1 MTMNHQA
8 KVFAY
13 HRIRLLFVFAICF
26 CISTTIRAAE
36 TQPNFI
42 VIFTDDQGW
51 ADLGC
56 QGVREDVK
64 TPHLDALA
72 DSGVRCTAGYITA
85 PQCSPSRAG
94 LLTGRYQ
101 QRFGLE
107 EIADTPMPAGERT
120 IAERLKPAGY
130 ISGMVGKWHLDA
142 SPSSVAWIKR
152 NPKSV
157 IRRPGQR
164 LRIAEPARLHF
175 SPAGQG
181 FDEFYMNNRERRWAN
196 FRADG
201 SSLKPEGEWITET
214 TGDRLDDETAGAL
227 AFIERNHARPFFL
240 YLAYSGP
247 HTPLAATPERL
258 ARFPGDMP
266 ERRRTALAMLATMDD
281 GIGQIRNALRRH
293 GIEDRTLIVFTSD
306 NGAPL
311 KMTMPDA
318 PMASGPDGKQIEM
331 GGWDGSINAPQL
343 GEKGMLTEGGIRE
356 PFLWSW
362 KEVIPEGRVFDHPV
376 SSLDIAATVLAAA
389 GIAERDGLDGVN
401 LLPHLT
407 GENANPPYQALY
419 WRFWKQ
425 AAVRAGDWKLL
436 HLGDGTDF
444 LFDLRQPDPET
455 RNLAAE
461 HPEKVTELRAKLE
474 AWTQQ
479 LRPPGLPKNGI
490 QRERTWYQH
499 YLHHP
504 AANPAQ

>member
-1 MTMNHQA
+1 MKLFILSLSLLVTLSVQA
-8 KVFAY
+8 AKPK
-13 HRIRLLFVFAICF
+13 
-26 CISTTIRAAE
+26 
-36 TQPNFI
+36 PNFI
-42 VIFTDDQGW
+42 IIFTDDQGW

-56 QGVREDVK
+56 QGVRGDVK

-72 DSGVRCTAGYITA
+72 ASGVRCTAGYITA

-107 EIADTPMPAGERT
+107 EIPDTPMPTGERT

-130 ISGMVGKWHLDA
+130 VSGMVGKWHLDA
-142 SPSSVAWIKR
+142 SPSSLAWIKR

-157 IRRPGQR
+157 SRTPGKP
-164 LRIAEPARLHF
+164 LAIAEPARLAL

-181 FDEFYMNNRERRWAN
+181 FDEFYMNNRERCWAN

-201 SSLKPEGEWITET
+201 TSLKPGGEWITES

-247 HTPLAATPERL
+247 HTPLEATPERL
-258 ARFPGDMP
+258 ARFPGEMP
-266 ERRRTALAMLATMDD
+266 ARRRTALAMLATIDD
-281 GIGQIRNALRRH
+281 GVGQIMAKLRKH
-293 GIEDRTLIVFTSD
+293 GLEENTLIVFTSD

-318 PMASGPDGKQIEM
+318 PMTKGPDGKQNDM

-362 KEVIPEGRVFDHPV
+362 KGVLPAGKVYDHPV
-376 SSLDIAATVLAAA
+376 SSLDIASTLLSAA

-401 LLPHLT
+401 VVPHLT
-407 GENANPPYQALY
+407 GTILTPPHEALY

-425 AAVRAGDWKLL
+425 AAVRVGDWKLI

-444 LFDLRQPDPET
+444 LFDLSQPDPET
-455 RNLAAE
+455 KNLAAE
-461 HPEKVTELRAKLE
+461 HPDKVTELRAKLE

-490 QRERTWYQH
+490 QRERQWYEH
-499 YLHHP
+499 FLHH
-504 AANPAQ
+504 AAASPP

>member
-1 MTMNHQA
+1 MKALFLLLAAFSASVVHLAAATKA
-8 KVFAY
+8 K
-13 HRIRLLFVFAICF
+13 
-26 CISTTIRAAE
+26 
-36 TQPNFI
+36 PNFI
-42 VIFTDDQGW
+42 IICTDDQGW

-56 QGVREDVK
+56 QGVRGDVK

-72 DSGVRCTAGYITA
+72 ASGVRCTAGYITA

-107 EIADTPMPAGERT
+107 EIPDTPMPTGERT

-130 ISGMVGKWHLDA
+130 VSGMVGKWHLDA

-152 NPKSV
+152 NPRSV
-157 IRRPGQR
+157 IRTPGKP
-164 LRIAEPARLHF
+164 LAIAEPARLQF

-181 FDEFYMNNRERRWAN
+181 FDEFYMNDRARRWAN

-201 SSLKPEGEWITET
+201 TSLNPAGEWITET

-247 HTPLAATPERL
+247 HTPLEATAERL
-258 ARFPGDMP
+258 ARFPGEMP
-266 ERRRTALAMLATMDD
+266 ERRRTALAMLATIDD
-281 GIGQIRNALRRH
+281 GVGQIITKLRQH
-293 GIEDRTLIVFTSD
+293 GFEKNTLIVFTSD

-311 KMTMPDA
+311 KTTMPDA
-318 PMASGPDGKQIEM
+318 PMTKGADGKQSDM

-362 KEVIPEGRVFDHPV
+362 KGVLPAGKVYDHPV
-376 SSLDIAATVLAAA
+376 SSLDIASTILAAS
-389 GIAERDGLDGVN
+389 GTAERDGLDGVN
-401 LLPHLT
+401 VVPHFT
-407 GENANPPYQALY
+407 GSIATPPHEALY

-425 AAVRAGDWKLL
+425 AAIRAGDWKLI
-436 HLGDGTDF
+436 HLGDGTEF
-444 LFDLRQPDPET
+444 LFDLTQPDPET
-455 RNLAAE
+455 RNLASQ
-461 HPEKVTELRAKLE
+461 HPEKAAELRAKLSV
-474 AWTQQ
+474 WTRE
-479 LRPPGLPKNGI
+479 LRPPGLPANGI
-490 QRERTWYQH
+490 QREGQWYRH
-499 YLHHP
+499 YLQHP
-504 AANPAQ
+504 ALPGR

>member
-1 MTMNHQA
+1 MMS
-8 KVFAY
+8 KPVRRF
-13 HRIRLLFVFAICF
+13 LLLVLCVLCGSVVSA
-26 CISTTIRAAE
+26 SAAGPK
-36 TQPNFI
+36 PNFI

-56 QGVREDVK
+56 QGVRDDLK
-64 TPHLDALA
+64 TPHLDSLA
-72 DSGVRCTAGYITA
+72 ESGVRCSAGYITA

-107 EIADTPMPAGERT
+107 EIADTPMPANELT

-130 ISGMVGKWHLDA
+130 VSGMVGKWHLDA

-152 NPKSV
+152 NPNAVQRTPRKPLT
-157 IRRPGQR
+157 IR
-164 LRIAEPARLHF
+164 EPARRRF

-181 FDEFYMNNRERRWAN
+181 FDEFYMNARERRWAN

-227 AFIERNHARPFFL
+227 AFLERNHTKPFFL

-258 ARFPGDMP
+258 ARFPGEMP
-266 ERRRTALAMLATMDD
+266 ERRRTALAMLATIDD
-281 GIGQIRNALRRH
+281 GVGLLRESLRRH
-293 GIEDRTLIVFTSD
+293 GIEENTLIVFTSD

-311 KMTMPDA
+311 KLTMPDA
-318 PMASGPDGKQIEM
+318 PMTSGPDGKQTEM

-362 KEVIPEGRVFDHPV
+362 KGVIPAGQVFDHPV
-376 SSLDIAATVLAAA
+376 SSLDITATVLAAA
-389 GIAERDGLDGVN
+389 GIEEREGLDGVD

-407 GENANPPYQALY
+407 GSVTAPPHEALY

-425 AAVRAGDWKLL
+425 AAVRSGDWKLL
-436 HLGDGTDF
+436 HPGDGTDF
-444 LFDLRQPDPET
+444 LFDMRQPNPET
-455 RNLAAE
+455 RNVAAE
-461 HPEKVTELRAKLE
+461 YPEKVVELRTKLE
-474 AWTQQ
+474 TWSQQ

-490 QRERTWYQH
+490 QRERVWYQH
-499 YLHHP
+499 YLQLG
-504 AANPAQ
+504 ADSLTR

>member
-1 MTMNHQA
+1 MTNPPKSVGA
-8 KVFAY
+8 
-13 HRIRLLFVFAICF
+13 ILLFLCLHSGLLNHAD
-26 CISTTIRAAE
+26 AAGKSS
-36 TQPNFI
+36 PNFI

-56 QGVREDVK
+56 QGVRDDLK

-72 DSGVRCTAGYITA
+72 ESGVRCTAGYITA

-107 EIADTPMPAGERT
+107 EIADTPMPAGELT

-152 NPKSV
+152 NPTAV
-157 IRRPGQR
+157 QRTPGRPLTIR
-164 LRIAEPARLHF
+164 EPARLRF

-181 FDEFYMNNRERRWAN
+181 FDEFYMNARERRWAN

-227 AFIERNHARPFFL
+227 AFLERNHTKPFFL

-258 ARFPGDMP
+258 ARFPGEMP
-266 ERRRTALAMLATMDD
+266 ERRRTALAMLATIDD
-281 GIGQIRNALRRH
+281 GVGRIRTLLNRH
-293 GIEDRTLIVFTSD
+293 GIEENTLIVFTSD

-311 KMTMPDA
+311 KLTMPDA
-318 PMASGPDGKQIEM
+318 PMTTGPDGKQMEM

-362 KEVIPEGRVFDHPV
+362 KGLIPAGKVFDHPV
-376 SSLDIAATVLAAA
+376 SSLDVAATILAAA
-389 GIAERDGLDGVN
+389 RIEEREGLDGVD

-407 GENANPPYQALY
+407 DTVNTPPHDALF

-425 AAVRAGDWKLL
+425 AAVRSGDWKLL

-444 LFDLRQPDPET
+444 LFDMRQPNPET
-455 RNLAAE
+455 RNVVADN
-461 HPEKVTELRAKLE
+461 PEKVVELRAKLE
-474 AWTQQ
+474 TWSQQ

-490 QRERTWYQH
+490 QRERVWYQH
-499 YLHHP
+499 YLQYP
-504 AANPAQ
+504 QPSTVN

>member
-1 MTMNHQA
+1 MRRSFHQLA
-8 KVFAY
+8 LTLAAISSFTTASFA
-13 HRIRLLFVFAICF
+13 
-26 CISTTIRAAE
+26 AAP
-36 TQPNFI
+36 PNLI
-42 VIFTDDQGW
+42 VIFTDDQGY
-51 ADLGC
+51 ADLGV
-56 QGVREDVK
+56 QGVRDDLK

-72 DSGVRCTAGYITA
+72 ASGVRCTAGYITA

-107 EIADTPMPAGERT
+107 EIADTPMPTSELT

-130 ISGMVGKWHLDA
+130 VSGMVGKWHLDA

-157 IRRPGQR
+157 VRTPGKP
-164 LRIAEPARLHF
+164 LRIREPARIAF

-181 FDEFYMNNRERRWAN
+181 FDEFYMNSRERRWAN

-201 SSLKPEGEWITET
+201 TSLKPEGEWITET
-214 TGDRLDDETAGAL
+214 TGDRLDDETSGAL
-227 AFIERNHARPFFL
+227 AFLERNHAKPFFL

-247 HTPLAATPERL
+247 HTPLAATAERL
-258 ARFPGDMP
+258 ARFPGEMP
-266 ERRRTALAMLATMDD
+266 ERRRTALAMIATMDD
-281 GIGQIRNALRRH
+281 GVGRVMEALREH
-293 GIEDRTLIVFTSD
+293 GLEENTLIVFTSD

-318 PMASGPDGKQIEM
+318 PMTSGPDGKQIEV
-331 GGWDGSINAPQL
+331 GGWDGSMNEPHL

-362 KEVIPEGRVFDHPV
+362 KGVLPAGKVYDHPV
-376 SSLDIAATVLAAA
+376 SSLDIAATMLTAA
-389 GIAERDGLDGVN
+389 GVDDHSDLDGVN
-401 LLPHLT
+401 VLPHLKGDLST
-407 GENANPPYQALY
+407 PPHDALY

-425 AAVRAGDWKLL
+425 AAIRAGDWKLL
-436 HLGDGTDF
+436 HLGDGTDH
-444 LFDLRQPDPET
+444 LFDLTQPDPET
-455 RNLAAE
+455 QNLAAE
-461 HPEKVTELRAKLE
+461 HPEKVAELRNQLD

-490 QRERTWYQH
+490 QRERQWYQH
-499 YLHHP
+499 YLQHP
-504 AANPAQ
+504 APIKP

>member
-1 MTMNHQA
+1 MNPSS
-8 KVFAY
+8 
-13 HRIRLLFVFAICF
+13 RLLVLILASLGVCVSTFA
-26 CISTTIRAAE
+26 TP
-36 TQPNFI
+36 PNVI
-42 VIFTDDQGW
+42 VIFTDDQGY
-51 ADLGC
+51 ADLGV
-56 QGVREDVK
+56 QGVRSDLK

-72 DSGVRCTAGYITA
+72 ASGVRCTSGYITA

-120 IAERLKPAGY
+120 LAERLKPAGY
-130 ISGMVGKWHLDA
+130 VSGMVGKWHLDA

-157 IRRPGQR
+157 IRTPGQP
-164 LRIAEPARLHF
+164 LRIREPARLAF

-201 SSLKPEGEWITET
+201 TSLKPEGEWITET

-227 AFIERNHARPFFL
+227 AFIERNHAKPFFL
-240 YLAYSGP
+240 YLTYSGP
-247 HTPLAATPERL
+247 HTPLAATAERL
-258 ARFPGDMP
+258 ARFPGEMP
-266 ERRRTALAMLATMDD
+266 ERRRTALAMIATMDD
-281 GIGQIRNALRRH
+281 GVGRVMEALRKY
-293 GIEDRTLIVFTSD
+293 GLEENTLIVFTSD

-318 PMASGPDGKQIEM
+318 PMTTGPDGKQIEV
-331 GGWDGSINAPQL
+331 GGWDGSMNEPHL

-356 PFLWSW
+356 AFLWSW
-362 KEVIPEGRVFDHPV
+362 QGVLPAGKVYDPPV
-376 SSLDIAATVLAAA
+376 SSLDIAATMLTAA
-389 GIAERDGLDGVN
+389 GVDDHSDLDGVN
-401 LLPHLT
+401 VLPHLKGDLST
-407 GENANPPYQALY
+407 PPHDALY

-425 AAVRAGDWKLL
+425 AAIRAGDWKLL
-436 HLGDGTDF
+436 HLGDGTDL
-444 LFDLRQPDPET
+444 LFDLTQPDPET
-455 RNLAAE
+455 KNLAAE
-461 HPEKVTELRAKLE
+461 HPEKVAELRNKLD

-490 QRERTWYQH
+490 QRERQWYQH
-499 YLHHP
+499 YLQHP
-504 AANPAQ
+504 APIKP

>member
-1 MTMNHQA
+1 M
-8 KVFAY
+8 
-13 HRIRLLFVFAICF
+13 
-26 CISTTIRAAE
+26 
-36 TQPNFI
+36 TQPHSIVAFIFVCFSVCVSTLGAEPNFV

-56 QGVREDVK
+56 QGVRGDLK

-72 DSGVRCTAGYITA
+72 ATGARCTAGYTTA
-85 PQCSPSRAG
+85 PQCSPARAG

-107 EIADTPMPAGERT
+107 EIADTPMPVSERT

-142 SPSSVAWIKR
+142 SPSSVGWIKR
-152 NPKSV
+152 NRQNVVRAPGKPLQIKES
-157 IRRPGQR
+157 IRRR
-164 LRIAEPARLHF
+164 F

-201 SSLKPEGEWITET
+201 SSLKADGEWITET

-227 AFIERNHARPFFL
+227 AFIDRNHAKPFFL

-247 HTPLAATPERL
+247 HTPLAATQERL
-258 ARFPGDMP
+258 ARFPGEMP
-266 ERRRTALAMLATMDD
+266 QRRRTALAMLATMDD
-281 GIGQIRNALRRH
+281 GVGKIRESLQRY
-293 GIEDRTLIVFTSD
+293 GIEENTLIIFTSD

-311 KMTMPDA
+311 KMTMDDA
-318 PMASGPDGKQIEM
+318 PMTLGPDGEQIAK

-362 KEVIPEGRVFDHPV
+362 KGVIPPSTVFDHPI
-376 SSLDIAATVLAAA
+376 STLDIAATVLSAA
-389 GIAERDGLDGVN
+389 GVDERDGLDGVN

-407 GENANPPYQALY
+407 GQKSVPPHDALY

-425 AAVRAGDWKLL
+425 AAVRSGDWKLL

-444 LFDLRQPDPET
+444 LFDLREPDPET

-461 HPEKVTELRAKLE
+461 HPEKVAHLRTKLE

-490 QRERTWYQH
+490 QRERSWYKY
-499 YLHHP
+499 YLEHASNSLEEP
-504 AANPAQ
+504 SIEKTPMNQP

>member
-1 MTMNHQA
+1 MNPSS
-8 KVFAY
+8 KLFAL
-13 HRIRLLFVFAICF
+13 ILASLGASVSSFA
-26 CISTTIRAAE
+26 AP
-36 TQPNFI
+36 PNLI
-42 VIFTDDQGW
+42 VIFTDDLGW

-56 QGVREDVK
+56 QGVRDDVK

-72 DSGVRCTAGYITA
+72 ASGVRCTSGYVTA

-107 EIADTPMPAGERT
+107 EIADTPMPVAELT

-130 ISGMVGKWHLDA
+130 VSGMVGKWHLDA

-157 IRRPGQR
+157 VRTPGQR
-164 LRIAEPARLHF
+164 LRIREPARLAF

-181 FDEFYMNNRERRWAN
+181 FDDFYMNSRERSWAN

-201 SSLKPEGEWITET
+201 TSLKPEGEWITET

-227 AFIERNHARPFFL
+227 AFLERNHPKPFFL

-266 ERRRTALAMLATMDD
+266 ERRRTALAMIATMDD
-281 GIGQIRNALRRH
+281 GVGRIMDALRRH
-293 GIEDRTLIVFTSD
+293 ELEDKTLIVFTSD

-318 PMASGPDGKQIEM
+318 PMTSGPDGKQIET
-331 GGWDGSINAPQL
+331 GGWDGSHNAPQL

-356 PFLWSW
+356 PVIWSW
-362 KEVIPEGRVFDHPV
+362 KGVLTAGQVYDHPV
-376 SSLDIAATVLAAA
+376 SSLDIAATMLSAA
-389 GIAERDGLDGVN
+389 GIEDHSDLDGVN
-401 LLPHLT
+401 VLPHLR
-407 GENANPPYQALY
+407 GEIDTPPHDALY

-425 AAVRAGDWKLL
+425 AAVRSGDWKLI

-444 LFDLRQPDPET
+444 LFDLTQLDPEET
-455 RNLAAE
+455 NLAAR
-461 HPEKVTELRAKLE
+461 HPEKVIELRTKLD

-490 QRERTWYQH
+490 QRERQWYQH
-499 YLHHP
+499 YLQHP
-504 AANPAQ
+504 APTQP